1 MRQVIIIG
9 VLAVVVIIRVSMRM
23 RKRHQLA
30 DQAAMVAGEEA
41 ESAGQATMSPASAG
55 AVATTTSSHR
65 AANFGARFG
74 DVGIIAM
81 REITERVR
89 GRIFRVGTVIIL
101 LAVGLAIIIPNLNH
115 HSGGSGVTTQEVGI
129 VGSLS
134 PDFQKVVIEAGTA
147 DKDNVHFVTESSL
160 NQAKHNLRDDSLAF
174 AIVNGDALLLNEPAS
189 DSSSP
194 ADPTLVQNV
203 AEYFGLLRSYQSAG
217 LTPSQTRSVTNA
229 RPIPVH
235 LLSQAQK
242 KKVNATSVVGMIM
255 LFVLLT
261 QYCTWILIGVMQEKS
276 SRVVEV
282 LLAAVRPIQLLGG
295 KVLGIGLV
303 ALSQAAVVVGF
314 ALLVAKAVGSD
325 ILKGSEPTAL
335 LAELVW
341 FVLGYAFYCWVYAAA
356 GSMAERQDQVQT
368 LAFPLSIPILIGY
381 IFSITVVSSSNAS
394 LLFKVMA
401 YFPPTAPFA
410 MSALVAINEVAWWQ
424 FLASVL
430 ITLATTAGVAV
441 FAARI
446 YSRAVLRTGGRVR
459 LKQLRHS

>member
-1 MRQVIIIG
+1 
-9 VLAVVVIIRVSMRM
+9 MRM
-23 RKRHQLA
+23 RKRRQQA
-30 DQAAMVAGEEA
+30 DQAAMMAGEEA
-41 ESAGQATMSPASAG
+41 ESAGE
-55 AVATTTSSHR
+55 ATTTGPVAPTASSHR

-89 GRIFRVGTVIIL
+89 GRIFRVGTVVIL
-101 LAVGLAIIIPNLNH
+101 LAIGLAIIIPNLNH
-115 HSGGSGVTTQEVGI
+115 HSAGSGVTTQEVGI

-134 PDFQKVVIEAGTA
+134 PEFQKVVVEAGKA
-147 DKDNVHFVTESSL
+147 DKDDVHFVTESSL
-160 NQAKHNLRDDSLAF
+160 DQAKRNLRDKSLAF
-174 AIVNGDALLLNEPAS
+174 AIVNDDALLLNEPPS

-194 ADPTLVQNV
+194 ADPTLVQDV
-203 AEYFGLLRSYQSAG
+203 AEYFGLLHSYQSAD
-217 LTPSQTRSVTNA
+217 LTSAQIHSVTNA
-229 RPIPVH
+229 QSIPVN
-235 LLSQAQK
+235 LLSQGQT
-242 KKVNATSVVGMIM
+242 KKVNATSVVGLIM

-282 LLAAVRPIQLLGG
+282 LLAAVRPIQLLAG

-303 ALSQAAVVVGF
+303 ALSQAVVVVGF

-325 ILKGSEPTAL
+325 VLKGSEPMAL

-381 IFSITVVSSSNAS
+381 IFSITVVSSGNAS
-394 LLFKVMA
+394 PLFKVLA
-401 YFPPTAPFA
+401 YLPPTAPFA
-410 MSALVAINEVAWWQ
+410 MPALVAINQVAWWQ

-430 ITLATTAGVAV
+430 ITLAATAGVAI

-459 LKQLRHS
+459 LKQLRNS